1 MCGGM
6 PSAFVPNLRI
16 LWSLGPVRGAELG
29 TNPETPSELTALLDR
44 ESDNA
49 VVPWPLQRKISCG
62 MFWLWVHSSLPS
74 CPDLA
79 HRHAN
84 RLVKQPP
91 ARQPLAIEKRRGHS
105 VNSYKPSQLRTVL
118 LGPIGLV
125 AMLLL
130 STPSCKA
137 QEVSPD
143 HFTATG
149 VQDVYENAPA
159 KVATPNSQQKLP
171 DSKTRRHKMSSP
183 GMPQASPKRTSLLH
197 AQPGRQVVSKKHKSA
212 PIAST
217 KH

>member
-1 MCGGM
+1 MAAPKEDLLWNVLVMGSLFSPQLSRPCA
-6 PSAFVPNLRI
+6 SARK
-16 LWSLGPVRGAELG
+16 SA
-29 TNPETPSELTALLDR
+29 R
-44 ESDNA
+44 EA
-49 VVPWPLQRKISCG
+49 AAR
-62 MFWLWVHSSLPS
+62 
-74 CPDLA
+74 A
-79 HRHAN
+79 AAARN
-84 RLVKQPP
+84 R
-91 ARQPLAIEKRRGHS
+91 KRRGHS

-159 KVATPNSQQKLP
+159 KVATSNSQQKLP

-183 GMPQASPKRTSLLH
+183 GMPQPSPKRTSLMH
-197 AQPGRQVVSKKHKSA
+197 AQPGRQVVSKKHKPA

-217 KH
+217 KQ